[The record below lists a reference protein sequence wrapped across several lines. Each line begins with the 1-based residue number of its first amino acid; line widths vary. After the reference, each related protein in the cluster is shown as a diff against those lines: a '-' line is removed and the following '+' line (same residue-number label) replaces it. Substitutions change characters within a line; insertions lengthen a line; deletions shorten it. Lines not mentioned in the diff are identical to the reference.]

1 MYSKKFVFTVRL
13 ILMILVFF
21 IYLFCCTKK
30 LFELPVESDFP
41 KEKAFNDVQY
51 PFLFQIFLRI
61 RFFEIEVRFFGTA
74 IQK

>member
-1 MYSKKFVFTVRL
+1 
-13 ILMILVFF
+13 MILEFF
-21 IYLFCCTKK
+21 YLFCCTKK

-41 KEKAFNDVQY
+41 KEIAFNDVQY